1 MIELREMKKEEIKEV
16 LKNIKIFREIAGLLH
31 MEPIEFF
38 VVDSMG
44 VIRKNNAIGSA
55 KPYCVI
61 NKVEFVEGGRRN
73 IFFLLYNKGHLPDA
87 IELLDKVLEDN
98 L

>member
-1 MIELREMKKEEIKEV
+1 MIELKEVRNIKEI
-16 LKNIKIFREIAGLLH
+16 LQNIKSFREIAGTLS

-38 VVDSMG
+38 TVDSMG
-44 VIRKNNAIGSA
+44 VIRKNDAIGSCQ
-55 KPYCVI
+55 PYCVI

-73 IFFLLYNKGHLPDA
+73 IFFLLYHKRHLEDA
-87 IELLDKVLEDN
+87 VRLLDKVLEDN